1 MDRKGGEG
9 VLQPPSLTSSC
20 SLYRCPLRM
29 TSFNAQP
36 SLFQR
41 VSVTLLPLTFLIP
54 PCLSLFSPPSSL
66 PSLSLVSP
74 GRQVKLLSCV
84 ALICLKTPPSL
95 RPGQMIRCMLA
106 GMSQPTTKG
115 AGYKCV
121 HWKSEANHGAWGV
134 GVLKIVTILRQH
146 CVCVCVSI
154 WLLEKDSVVR
164 ETAPLKTMGGCWYD
178 TQSMHLPNFFIM
190 GIFSPNSKNL
200 IICQSTVDLC
210 QLAVILRC
218 WDFSLKAP
226 ALSEAV

>member
-1 MDRKGGEG
+1 MDRKWGEG

-41 VSVTLLPLTFLIP
+41 VSVMLLPLTFLIP

-66 PSLSLVSP
+66 PSHSLESP
-74 GRQVKLLSCV
+74 GRQVKLLGCV

-95 RPGQMIRCMLA
+95 RPGQMIPSMLA
-106 GMSQPTTKG
+106 GMSQPTTTG

-121 HWKSEANHGAWGV
+121 HWRSEANHRAWGV
-134 GVLKIVTILRQH
+134 AVLKIVTILCQH

-154 WLLEKDSVVR
+154 WLLEKDKVVR
-164 ETAPLKTMGGCWYD
+164 ETAPLKRTGGVGMIFRVV
-178 TQSMHLPNFFIM
+178 SMHLPKF
-190 GIFSPNSKNL
+190 
-200 IICQSTVDLC
+200 
-210 QLAVILRC
+210 
-218 WDFSLKAP
+218 W
-226 ALSEAV
+226 